1 MTKHLFSR
9 PDQIKE
15 PLYVITSVFNAVRY
29 RTRWKLYQDF
39 VRMVEASGAI
49 LQNPS
54 GNFKTASIFFF

>member
-49 LQNPS
+49 L
-54 GNFKTASIFFF
+54 